1 MHVAA
6 VQSAPFVLHPTLQGE
21 LQNVVQIV
29 PQPPEQVGPAPPVVC
44 VMMIKGVVVVLGGVV
59 PLIGN
64 GVHGHGVGV
73 IVLVFDG
80 LGMHE

>member
-6 VQSAPFVLHPTLQGE
+6 VQSAPFVLHPTLQGK
-21 LQNVVQIV
+21 LQNAVQIV

-44 VMMIKGVVVVLGGVV
+44 VIMTKGVVVVLGGVV

-64 GVHGHGVGV
+64 CVHGHGVGV
-73 IVLVFDG
+73 IDLVFDG

>member
-1 MHVAA
+1 
-6 VQSAPFVLHPTLQGE
+6 
-21 LQNVVQIV
+21 
-29 PQPPEQVGPAPPVVC
+29 
-44 VMMIKGVVVVLGGVV
+44 
-59 PLIGN
+59 LIGN

>member
-21 LQNVVQIV
+21 LQNAVQIV
-29 PQPPEQVGPAPPVVC
+29 PQPPEQVGPAPPVVW
-44 VMMIKGVVVVLGGVV
+44 VIMTKGVVVVLGGVV

-64 GVHGHGVGV
+64 CVHGQGVGV
-73 IVLVFDG
+73 IDLVFDE
-80 LGMHE
+80 LGIHE